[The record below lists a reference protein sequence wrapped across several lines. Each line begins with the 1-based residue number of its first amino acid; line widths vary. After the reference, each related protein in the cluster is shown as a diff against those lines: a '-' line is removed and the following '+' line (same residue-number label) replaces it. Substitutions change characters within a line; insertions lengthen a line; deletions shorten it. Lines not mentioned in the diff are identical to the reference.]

1 MTIWRGLFG
10 DRAGAGGTGARGE
23 RLAEDFLRGERG
35 YGIVARNWRNPRDR
49 REEIDLVCRDGD
61 ALVFV
66 EVKARGAAALVP
78 GYFAVDRRKKAVLRR
93 ACTAYLR
100 SLAVPPRTYRLD
112 IVEVAFPVGGGAP
125 VVNHFANIPLF
136 PRFHRPR

>member
-10 DRAGAGGTGARGE
+10 GGSEAGDTGARGE
-23 RLAEDFLRGERG
+23 RRAEAFLRHERG
-35 YGIVARNWRNPRDR
+35 YAIVARNWRNPRDR
-49 REEIDLVCRDGD
+49 REELDLVCRDGEV
-61 ALVFV
+61 LVFV
-66 EVKARGAAALVP
+66 EVKARDAAALVP

-93 ACTAYLR
+93 AGAAYLR
-100 SLAVPPRTYRLD
+100 SLPVPPRTYRLD
-112 IVEVAFPVGGGAP
+112 IVEVAFPADGGDP